1 MWVEQDDESEL
12 KEEEHDEE
20 QVLPSVF
27 DNPSSAGGPTV
38 TLDDEGTTPS
48 RGESSNLLKRPAPSD
63 SITPRKKV
71 PRQMGYIERL
81 AAGIL
86 REEEEE
92 AAASPPVATAARATV
107 SAEDRIAQLEADL
120 DAANAAINERDQEI
134 ADLKLQLEELNA
146 ARPEE

>member
-1 MWVEQDDESEL
+1 MWVEQDEESES
-12 KEEEHDEE
+12 KEEDEDEE
-20 QVLPSVF
+20 EVLPSVF
-27 DNPSSAGGPTV
+27 DNPSPVRGSAA
-38 TLDDEGTTPS
+38 TLGNEGITQPRGTPS
-48 RGESSNLLKRPAPSD
+48 NPLKRPAPSD
-63 SITPRKKV
+63 SMTPRKKV

-107 SAEDRIAQLEADL
+107 SDEDRITQLEADL
-120 DAANAAINERDQEI
+120 NAANAAINERDEDI

-146 ARPEE
+146 AALEE

>member
-1 MWVEQDDESEL
+1 MED
-12 KEEEHDEE
+12 
-20 QVLPSVF
+20 
-27 DNPSSAGGPTV
+27 
-38 TLDDEGTTPS
+38 
-48 RGESSNLLKRPAPSD
+48 
-63 SITPRKKV
+63 
-71 PRQMGYIERL
+71 IERAEAAAINQARDAEIAARL
-81 AAGIL
+81 AQ
-86 REEEEE
+86 EEEE

>member
-12 KEEEHDEE
+12 KEEEDDEE
-20 QVLPSVF
+20 VLPSVF
-27 DNPSSAGGPTV
+27 DNLPSAGGPAA
-38 TLDDEGTTPS
+38 TLDNEGTTQS
-48 RGESSNLLKRPAPSD
+48 RGTSGNLLKRPAPSE

-92 AAASPPVATAARATV
+92 AAASPPVATAARPTA

-120 DAANAAINERDQEI
+120 DAANAAVNERDEII

-146 ARPEE
+146 AGLEE